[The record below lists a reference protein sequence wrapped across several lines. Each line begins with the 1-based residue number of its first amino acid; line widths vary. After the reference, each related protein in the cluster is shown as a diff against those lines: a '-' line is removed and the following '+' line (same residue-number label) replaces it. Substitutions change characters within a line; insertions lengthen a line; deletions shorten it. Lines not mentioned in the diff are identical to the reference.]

1 MARGSQEEASNIMG
15 LWEGF
20 PRGSDI
26 WAEGKDQ
33 GSSAPWGRCP
43 RLQKPQAQWPEGA
56 EVSGKLKV
64 EWMAPKWG
72 RSDRCLCVKDFQ
84 ALLSLEFFLV
94 AEGCMQCPFHELSG
108 NLQTWV
114 KRWRICLLEWSLLLC
129 KVCLCSLPFLCFLPF
144 LWLPEGDGANDVSM
158 IQVADIGIGISGQEG
173 MQVSGF
179 HALKYHE
186 LDLPIQ
192 GQHSHREILVV
203 KWGRPWLDRE

>member
-26 WAEGKDQ
+26 WAEGK

-43 RLQKPQAQWPEGA
+43 RLQTTGA
-56 EVSGKLKV
+56 V
-64 EWMAPKWG
+64 AR
-72 RSDRCLCVKDFQ
+72 RSRGIWKIESRVNGTEMGEISPDRCLRMKDFQ

-94 AEGCMQCPFHELSG
+94 AAGCMQCPCHELPG
-108 NLQTWV
+108 NLQTWD
-114 KRWRICLLEWSLLLC
+114 KHWRICLPKWSLLLC
-129 KVCLCSLPFLCFLPF
+129 KVYLCSLPFLCFLPF
-144 LWLPEGDGANDVSM
+144 FRPPEGDGANDVSM

-203 KWGRPWLDRE
+203 KWGRPWLDQE